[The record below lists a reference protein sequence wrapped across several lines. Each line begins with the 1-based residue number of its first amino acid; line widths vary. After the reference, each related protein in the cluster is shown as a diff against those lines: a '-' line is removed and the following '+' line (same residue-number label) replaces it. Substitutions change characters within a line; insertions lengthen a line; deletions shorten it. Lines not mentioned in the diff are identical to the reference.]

1 MLLYERNDRML
12 SKKINTGVYDSSRF
26 FPAFSE
32 RFLGRAQTTSGCLWL
47 GLQHLEC
54 VLKALREKVRTLRK
68 LGRSTK
74 GN

>member
-12 SKKINTGVYDSSRF
+12 SKKINTGVYDSSQF
-26 FPAFSE
+26 SPAFSD
-32 RFLGRAQTTSGCLWL
+32 RFLGRAQTMSGGLRL
-47 GLQHLEC
+47 GLRHLAC
-54 VLKALREKVRTLRK
+54 VLKAFRENVRTLRK